1 MAEIVVKSDLQK
13 THKKDEN
20 KVVPRIAVI
29 VTKRALDNHKNVLT
43 FAPMLKKNPRKLL
56 KTVHEEQNN
65 LESVH
70 GEDITEIQNYEN
82 FTNGAKTRE
91 ITQNSEIFSNE
102 AKTREITHNFTRDDT
117 IEALIDPMSVVEV
130 EMKNGKKLKNSNEA
144 GTSGGNENKQTVE
157 KCKQTTNNNVSEVA
171 KSREI
176 TSQKDSAATEDLKW
190 TLSCVKCKQSIQVR
204 NYEYHLRNVHKI
216 FNVKVQVKTKP
227 SI

>member
-1 MAEIVVKSDLQK
+1 MAEIVIKSDLQK

-70 GEDITEIQNYEN
+70 GEDITEIQNSEN
-82 FTNGAKTRE
+82 FSNVAKTLEITQNSGNFSNVVKTRE
-91 ITQNSEIFSNE
+91 ITQN
-102 AKTREITHNFTRDDT
+102 FTGNDT
-117 IEALIDPMSVVEV
+117 NEALIDPMSVVKV
-130 EMKNGKKLKNSNEA
+130 EMKNGEKLINSNDA

-157 KCKQTTNNNVSEVA
+157 KYKQTTNNVSEVA

>member
-70 GEDITEIQNYEN
+70 GEDITEIQNSEN
-82 FTNGAKTRE
+82 FSNVAKTLEITQNSGNFSNVVKTRE
-91 ITQNSEIFSNE
+91 ITQN
-102 AKTREITHNFTRDDT
+102 FTGNDT
-117 IEALIDPMSVVEV
+117 NEALIDPMSVVKV
-130 EMKNGKKLKNSNEA
+130 EMKNGEKLINSNDA

-157 KCKQTTNNNVSEVA
+157 KYKQTTNNVSEMA
-171 KSREI
+171 KSRGI

-216 FNVKVQVKTKP
+216 FNVKVQVKSKP
-227 SI
+227 ST

>member
-1 MAEIVVKSDLQK
+1 MDEIGKKSDLQK

-70 GEDITEIQNYEN
+70 GEDITEIQNSEN
-82 FTNGAKTRE
+82 FSNVAKTLEITQNSEKFSNVVKTRE
-91 ITQNSEIFSNE
+91 ITQN
-102 AKTREITHNFTRDDT
+102 FTGNDT
-117 IEALIDPMSVVEV
+117 NEALIDPMSVVKV
-130 EMKNGKKLKNSNEA
+130 EMKNGEKLINSNDS
-144 GTSGGNENKQTVE
+144 GTFGGNENKQTVE
-157 KCKQTTNNNVSEVA
+157 KCKQTTKNVSEMA
-171 KSREI
+171 KSRGI

>member
-1 MAEIVVKSDLQK
+1 MAEIVIKSDLQK
-13 THKKDEN
+13 THKKVEN
-20 KVVPRIAVI
+20 KFVPRIAVI
-29 VTKRALDNHKNVLT
+29 ITKRALDNHKNVLT
-43 FAPMLKKNPRKLL
+43 FASMLKKNPRKIL
-56 KTVHEEQNN
+56 KTAHEEQNN

-70 GEDITEIQNYEN
+70 EEEFVDDITEIQN
-82 FTNGAKTRE
+82 
-91 ITQNSEIFSNE
+91 SEICSKE
-102 AKTREITHNFTRDDT
+102 AKTREITHNFTGNDT
-117 IEALIDPMSVVEV
+117 NEALIDPLSVVEV

-227 SI
+227 ST

>member
-1 MAEIVVKSDLQK
+1 MLWIAKTPRFLCVKVRWRRPFSNIV
-13 THKKDEN
+13 
-20 KVVPRIAVI
+20 
-29 VTKRALDNHKNVLT
+29 
-43 FAPMLKKNPRKLL
+43 
-56 KTVHEEQNN
+56 
-65 LESVH
+65 
-70 GEDITEIQNYEN
+70 
-82 FTNGAKTRE
+82 KTRE
-91 ITQNSEIFSNE
+91 ITQN
-102 AKTREITHNFTRDDT
+102 FTGNDT
-117 IEALIDPMSVVEV
+117 NEALIDPMSVVKV
-130 EMKNGKKLKNSNEA
+130 EMKNGEKLINSNDA

-157 KCKQTTNNNVSEVA
+157 KCKQTTNNVSEVA

>member
-1 MAEIVVKSDLQK
+1 MAEIVIKSDLQK
-13 THKKDEN
+13 THKKVEN
-20 KVVPRIAVI
+20 KFVPRIAVI
-29 VTKRALDNHKNVLT
+29 ITKRALDNHKNVLT
-43 FAPMLKKNPRKLL
+43 FASMLKKNPRKIL
-56 KTVHEEQNN
+56 KTAHEEQNN

-70 GEDITEIQNYEN
+70 EEEYDDDITEIQN
-82 FTNGAKTRE
+82 
-91 ITQNSEIFSNE
+91 SEICSNE
-102 AKTREITHNFTRDDT
+102 AKTREITHNFTGNDT
-117 IEALIDPMSVVEV
+117 NEALIDPLSVVEV

-227 SI
+227 ST

>member
-1 MAEIVVKSDLQK
+1 MAEIVIKSDLQK
-13 THKKDEN
+13 THKKDEK

-82 FTNGAKTRE
+82 FTNVAKTRE

-102 AKTREITHNFTRDDT
+102 PKTREITHTFTGDDT
-117 IEALIDPMSVVEV
+117 NEALIDPMSVVEV
-130 EMKNGKKLKNSNEA
+130 EMKNGKQLKKRF
-144 GTSGGNENKQTVE
+144 G
-157 KCKQTTNNNVSEVA
+157 
-171 KSREI
+171 KSY
-176 TSQKDSAATEDLKW
+176 S
-190 TLSCVKCKQSIQVR
+190 
-204 NYEYHLRNVHKI
+204 
-216 FNVKVQVKTKP
+216 KP
-227 SI
+227 NTFMLTYFRSLFW

>member
-1 MAEIVVKSDLQK
+1 MAEIVIKSDLQK
-13 THKKDEN
+13 THKKVEN
-20 KVVPRIAVI
+20 KFVPRIAVI
-29 VTKRALDNHKNVLT
+29 ITKRALDNHKNVLT
-43 FAPMLKKNPRKLL
+43 FASMLKKNPRKIL
-56 KTVHEEQNN
+56 KTAHEELNN

-70 GEDITEIQNYEN
+70 EEEYDDDITEIQN
-82 FTNGAKTRE
+82 
-91 ITQNSEIFSNE
+91 SEICSNE
-102 AKTREITHNFTRDDT
+102 AKTREITHNFTGNDT
-117 IEALIDPMSVVEV
+117 NEALIDPMSVVEV

-227 SI
+227 ST

>member
-13 THKKDEN
+13 THKKVEN
-20 KVVPRIAVI
+20 KFVPRIAVI
-29 VTKRALDNHKNVLT
+29 ITKRALDNHKNVLT
-43 FAPMLKKNPRKLL
+43 FASMLKKNPRKIL
-56 KTVHEEQNN
+56 KTAHEEQNN

-70 GEDITEIQNYEN
+70 EEEYDDDITEIQN
-82 FTNGAKTRE
+82 
-91 ITQNSEIFSNE
+91 SEICSNE
-102 AKTREITHNFTRDDT
+102 AKTREITHNFTGNDT
-117 IEALIDPMSVVEV
+117 NEALIDPLSVVEV

-227 SI
+227 ST

>member
-1 MAEIVVKSDLQK
+1 MAEIVIKSDLQK
-13 THKKDEN
+13 THKKVEN
-20 KVVPRIAVI
+20 KFVPRIAVI
-29 VTKRALDNHKNVLT
+29 ITKRALDNHKNVLT
-43 FAPMLKKNPRKLL
+43 FASMLKKNPRKIL
-56 KTVHEEQNN
+56 KTAHEELNN

-70 GEDITEIQNYEN
+70 EEEYDDDITEIQN
-82 FTNGAKTRE
+82 
-91 ITQNSEIFSNE
+91 SEICSNE
-102 AKTREITHNFTRDDT
+102 AKTREITHNFTGNDT
-117 IEALIDPMSVVEV
+117 NEALIDPLSVVEV
-130 EMKNGKKLKNSNEA
+130 EMKNGKKFKNSNEA

-227 SI
+227 ST

>member
-13 THKKDEN
+13 THKKVEN
-20 KVVPRIAVI
+20 KIVPRIAVI

-70 GEDITEIQNYEN
+70 GEDITEIQNSEN
-82 FTNGAKTRE
+82 FSNVAKTLEITQNSEKFSNVVKTRE
-91 ITQNSEIFSNE
+91 ITQN
-102 AKTREITHNFTRDDT
+102 FTGNDT
-117 IEALIDPMSVVEV
+117 NEALIDPMSVVKV
-130 EMKNGKKLKNSNEA
+130 EMKNGEKLINSNDS
-144 GTSGGNENKQTVE
+144 GTFGGNENKQTVE
-157 KCKQTTNNNVSEVA
+157 KCKQTTKNVSEMA
-171 KSREI
+171 KSRGI

>member
-1 MAEIVVKSDLQK
+1 MAEIVIKSDLQK

-43 FAPMLKKNPRKLL
+43 FAPMLRKNPRQLL

-70 GEDITEIQNYEN
+70 GEDITEIQNSEN
-82 FTNGAKTRE
+82 FSNVAKTLEITQNSGNFSNVVKTRE
-91 ITQNSEIFSNE
+91 ITQN
-102 AKTREITHNFTRDDT
+102 FTGNDT
-117 IEALIDPMSVVEV
+117 NEALIDPMSVVKV
-130 EMKNGKKLKNSNEA
+130 EMKNGEKLISSNDA
-144 GTSGGNENKQTVE
+144 GTSSGNENKQTVE
-157 KCKQTTNNNVSEVA
+157 KYKQTTNNVSEMA
-171 KSREI
+171 KSRGI